1 MEMMTSKFRR
11 FVAVSMVALATG
23 CANQSG
29 GPSAQAVIQG
39 AVNAF
44 GASLGGKPAG
54 GSTLSEVASTGG
66 GKVVV
71 INGVLIAVDGEHPS
85 DPKWAGKLIKDTPL
99 LRFFEQHPTRRP
111 GDYFP
116 RIAIRIDDYSPSL
129 VANSGITKHLNMS
142 PGATPRPLECLKL
155 TAMVWMSEKQSQRID
170 NVVLCSSDMSSKGGH
185 MTLGALRNYASTGYA
200 PISISSGQTRTLGPR
215 EPEKLLPNF
224 TSDDVALYG
233 NGQHLFSELFTQL
246 GFQGPIDGDQRLWFV
261 NLAAAAK

>member
-1 MEMMTSKFRR
+1 MEKMTSMFCR
-11 FVAVSMVALATG
+11 FVALAVAALASG

-29 GPSAQAVIQG
+29 SPSAQAVIQG

-44 GASLGGKPAG
+44 GAGLGGKPVG
-54 GSTLSEVASTGG
+54 GATPSEVASTTGG

-85 DPKWAGKLIKDTPL
+85 DPRWVGKLIKDTPL

-142 PGATPRPLECLKL
+142 PA
-155 TAMVWMSEKQSQRID
+155 QRRD
-170 NVVLCSSDMSSKGGH
+170 
-185 MTLGALRNYASTGYA
+185 
-200 PISISSGQTRTLGPR
+200 
-215 EPEKLLPNF
+215 
-224 TSDDVALYG
+224 
-233 NGQHLFSELFTQL
+233 
-246 GFQGPIDGDQRLWFV
+246 RL
-261 NLAAAAK
+261 NA